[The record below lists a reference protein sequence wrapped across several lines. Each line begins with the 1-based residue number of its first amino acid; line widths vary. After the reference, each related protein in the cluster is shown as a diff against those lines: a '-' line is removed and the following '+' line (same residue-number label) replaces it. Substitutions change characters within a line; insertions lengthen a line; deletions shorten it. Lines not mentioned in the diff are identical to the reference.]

1 MPPQARQARQGKKAA
16 PSSKGSAWVTFI
28 VIVLCIV
35 GLVAKFGKM
44 LHLPDLSKLKLPAT
58 NTSSEVASA
67 PPGKIVS
74 ENHFAPDE
82 NLEQLDYDRLG
93 EAQGRVDV
101 AMYAFTDKYLADQL
115 MTLSRR
121 GVTVR
126 IYRDMDQ
133 YKGEQRNADEHHD
146 DSVTSLL
153 RGEKNIYIRVKAS
166 GRRDLMHLK
175 AYAIDGKML
184 RDGSANWS
192 AAGEKAQDNNAH
204 FTNDPAEVKSFE
216 QQFED
221 MWMRSDNV
229 VVQ

>member
-1 MPPQARQARQGKKAA
+1 MPPQARQSRR
-16 PSSKGSAWVTFI
+16 PSGSKSRGSAWVTFI
-28 VIVLCIV
+28 VLVLCIV
-35 GLVAKFGKM
+35 VIVAKFGKM
-44 LHLPDLSKLKLPAT
+44 LHLPDLSKLRLP

-93 EAQGRVDV
+93 EAKKQVDI

-121 GVTVR
+121 GVVVR
-126 IYRDMDQ
+126 VYRDMEQ
-133 YKGEQRNADEHHD
+133 YKNEQHNAEEHHD
-146 DSVTSLL
+146 DSVTELL
-153 RGEKNIYIRVKAS
+153 RGEKNIHLRVKSS

-175 AYAIDGKML
+175 AYIIDGKLL

-204 FTNDPAEVKSFE
+204 FTNDPAEIKNFE
-216 QQFED
+216 QQFEE
-221 MWMRSDNV
+221 MWRRSDNV

>member
-1 MPPQARQARQGKKAA
+1 MPAQARQSRQPKKS
-16 PSSKGSAWVTFI
+16 SSKGSAWVTFF

-35 GLVAKFGKM
+35 GLVARFGKM
-44 LHLPDLSKLKLPAT
+44 LHLPDLSKINLP
-58 NTSSEVASA
+58 NVTSRPSEVATA

-74 ENHFAPDE
+74 ENHFAPNE

-93 EAQGRVDV
+93 EAQRRVDV

-115 MTLSRR
+115 MTLGRR

-146 DSVTSLL
+146 DSVTQLL
-153 RGEKNIYIRVKAS
+153 RGEKNIYIRVKSS

-175 AYAIDGKML
+175 AYAIDGKLL

-192 AAGEKAQDNNAH
+192 ASGEKAQDNNAH

-216 QQFED
+216 QQFDE
-221 MWMRSDNV
+221 MWQRSDNV

>member
-1 MPPQARQARQGKKAA
+1 MPAQARQSRQPKKS
-16 PSSKGSAWVTFI
+16 SSKGSAWVTFL
-28 VIVLCIV
+28 VVVLCIV
-35 GLVAKFGKM
+35 GLVARFGKM
-44 LHLPDLSKLKLPAT
+44 LHLPDFSKINLPT
-58 NTSSEVASA
+58 MSRPSEVAST

-93 EAQGRVDV
+93 EAQRRVDV

-115 MTLSRR
+115 MTLGRR

-146 DSVTSLL
+146 DSVTQLL
-153 RGEKNIYIRVKAS
+153 RGEKNIYIRVKSS

-175 AYAIDGKML
+175 AYAIDGKLL

-204 FTNDPAEVKSFE
+204 FTNDPAEVKTFE
-216 QQFED
+216 QQFEE
-221 MWMRSDNV
+221 MWQRSDNV

>member
-1 MPPQARQARQGKKAA
+1 MPQARQSKKT
-16 PSSKGSAWVTFI
+16 SSRGSAWLTFF

-35 GLVAKFGKM
+35 TIVAKFGKM
-44 LHLPDLSKLKLPAT
+44 LHLPDLPKLAPSTK
-58 NTSSEVASA
+58 SEVSSA

-93 EAQGRVDV
+93 EAKKHVDV

-115 MTLSRR
+115 MTLSRS
-121 GVTVR
+121 GVVVR
-126 IYRDMDQ
+126 VYRDMDQ
-133 YKGEQRNADEHHD
+133 YKNEQRNAGEHHD
-146 DSVTSLL
+146 DSVTELL
-153 RGEKNIYIRVKAS
+153 RGEKNIHIRIKSS

-175 AYAIDGKML
+175 AYAVDGKLL

-204 FTNDPAEVKSFE
+204 FTNDPAEVKSFQ
-216 QQFED
+216 QQFEE
-221 MWMRSDNV
+221 MWKRSDNV

>member
-1 MPPQARQARQGKKAA
+1 MPPQSRQARKSSPSGK
-16 PSSKGSAWVTFI
+16 KGSAWVTFI

-44 LHLPDLSKLKLPAT
+44 LHIPELSKLNLPT
-58 NTSSEVASA
+58 TSRPSEVASA
-67 PPGKIVS
+67 APGKIVS

-82 NLEQLDYDRLG
+82 NLEQLDYDRLS
-93 EAQGRVDV
+93 EAQRRVDV

-115 MTLSRR
+115 LTLSRR

-153 RGEKNIYIRVKAS
+153 HGEKNIY
-166 GRRDLMHLK
+166 
-175 AYAIDGKML
+175 
-184 RDGSANWS
+184 
-192 AAGEKAQDNNAH
+192 
-204 FTNDPAEVKSFE
+204 
-216 QQFED
+216 
-221 MWMRSDNV
+221 
-229 VVQ
+229 

>member
-1 MPPQARQARQGKKAA
+1 MPPQARQSRQPKKS
-16 PSSKGSAWVTFI
+16 SSKGSAWVTFF

-35 GLVAKFGKM
+35 ALVARFGKM
-44 LHLPDLSKLKLPAT
+44 LHLPDLSKLKLPAAT
-58 NTSSEVASA
+58 SSSEVASA

-74 ENHFAPDE
+74 ESHFSPDE

-93 EAQGRVDV
+93 EAQRRVDI

-115 MTLSRR
+115 MTLARR

-146 DSVTSLL
+146 DSVTQLL
-153 RGEKNIYIRVKAS
+153 RGEKNIYIRVKSS

-175 AYAIDGKML
+175 AYAIDGKLL

-204 FTNDPAEVKSFE
+204 FTNDPAEVKGYE
-216 QQFED
+216 QQFEE
-221 MWMRSDNV
+221 MWKRSDNV

>member
-1 MPPQARQARQGKKAA
+1 MPQARPSKKKTGA
-16 PSSKGSAWVTFI
+16 SKGSAWVTFI

-35 GLVAKFGKM
+35 GLVAKFGEM
-44 LHLPDLSKLKLPAT
+44 LHIPELSKLKVPSASS
-58 NTSSEVASA
+58 SSEVSGA

-93 EAQGRVDV
+93 EAKKRVDV

-121 GVTVR
+121 GVVVR
-126 IYRDMDQ
+126 VYRDMEQ
-133 YKGEQRNADEHHD
+133 YKNEQRNANEHHD
-146 DSVTSLL
+146 DSVTELL
-153 RGEKNIYIRVKAS
+153 RGENNIHIRIKSS

-175 AYAIDGKML
+175 AYTVDGKLL

-192 AAGEKAQDNNAH
+192 ASGEKAQDNNAH
-204 FTNDPAEVKSFE
+204 FTNDPAEVKTFE
-216 QQFED
+216 QQFEE
-221 MWMRSDNV
+221 MWQRSDNV

>member
-1 MPPQARQARQGKKAA
+1 MPQARPSKKKTGA
-16 PSSKGSAWVTFI
+16 SKGSAWVTFI

-44 LHLPDLSKLKLPAT
+44 LHIPDLSKLKVPSASS
-58 NTSSEVASA
+58 SSEVAGA

-93 EAQGRVDV
+93 EAKKHVDV

-115 MTLSRR
+115 MTLGRR
-121 GVTVR
+121 GVVVR
-126 IYRDMDQ
+126 VYRDMEQ
-133 YKGEQRNADEHHD
+133 YKNEQRNAHEHHD
-146 DSVTSLL
+146 DSVTELL
-153 RGEKNIYIRVKAS
+153 RGENNIHIRIKSS

-175 AYAIDGKML
+175 AYTVDGKLL
-184 RDGSANWS
+184 RDGSANFS

-204 FTNDPAEVKSFE
+204 FTNDPAEVTNFE
-216 QQFED
+216 QQFEQ
-221 MWMRSDNV
+221 MWQRSDNV

>member
-1 MPPQARQARQGKKAA
+1 MPQPRQSRKSGG
-16 PSSKGSAWVTFI
+16 PRSRGSAWLTFF

-35 GLVAKFGKM
+35 TLVAKFGKM
-44 LHLPDLSKLKLPAT
+44 LHLPDLSKLKVPT
-58 NTSSEVASA
+58 RSEVASA

-93 EAQGRVDV
+93 EAQRRVDI

-121 GVTVR
+121 GVVVR
-126 IYRDMDQ
+126 VYRDMEQ
-133 YKGEQRNADEHHD
+133 YKGEQRNAEEHHD
-146 DSVTSLL
+146 DSVTGLL
-153 RGEKNIYIRVKAS
+153 RGEKNIHIRVKSS

-175 AYAIDGKML
+175 AYAIDGKLL

-204 FTNDPAEVKSFE
+204 FSNDPAEIKTFE
-216 QQFED
+216 QQFEE
-221 MWMRSDNV
+221 MWQRSDNF

>member
-1 MPPQARQARQGKKAA
+1 MPPQARQSRQPRKTN
-16 PSSKGSAWVTFI
+16 SKGSAWVTFF

-44 LHLPDLSKLKLPAT
+44 LHLPDLTKLAPSAK
-58 NTSSEVASA
+58 SEVASA

-93 EAQGRVDV
+93 EAQRRVDI

-115 MTLSRR
+115 MTLGRR

-133 YKGEQRNADEHHD
+133 YKGEQRNANDHHD
-146 DSVTSLL
+146 DSATALL
-153 RGEKNIYIRVKAS
+153 RGEKNIYIRVKSS

-175 AYAIDGKML
+175 AYTIDGKLL

-216 QQFED
+216 EQFEE
-221 MWMRSDNV
+221 MWKRSDNV

>member
-1 MPPQARQARQGKKAA
+1 MPPQARASRKRPG
-16 PSSKGSAWVTFI
+16 SKGSAWITFF

-35 GLVAKFGKM
+35 GLVAQFGKT
-44 LHLPDLSKLKLPAT
+44 LRLPDLSKLTPRA
-58 NTSSEVASA
+58 SSEVASA
-67 PPGKIVS
+67 PPGKVVS

-82 NLEQLDYDRLG
+82 NLEALDYDRLG
-93 EAQGRVDV
+93 EAQRRVDI

-115 MTLSRR
+115 LSLSRR

-126 IYRDMDQ
+126 IYRDMEQ
-133 YKGEQRNADEHHD
+133 YKNEQRNADEHHD
-146 DSVTSLL
+146 DSVTQLL
-153 RGEKNIYIRVKAS
+153 RGEKNIYIRVKSS

-175 AYAIDGKML
+175 AYAIDGKLL

-204 FTNDPAEVKSFE
+204 FTNDPAEIKSFE

-221 MWMRSDNV
+221 MWARSDNV

>member
-1 MPPQARQARQGKKAA
+1 MPPQARASRKK
-16 PSSKGSAWVTFI
+16 PNSKGSAWVTFL

-35 GLVAKFGKM
+35 ALVARFGKM
-44 LHLPDLSKLKLPAT
+44 LHLPDLSKLKLPSVA
-58 NTSSEVASA
+58 SGSEVASA
-67 PPGKIVS
+67 SPGKIVS

-93 EAQGRVDV
+93 EAQRRVDI

-115 MTLSRR
+115 ITLARR

-133 YKGEQRNADEHHD
+133 YKGEQRNADDHHD
-146 DSVTSLL
+146 DSVTQLL
-153 RGEKNIYIRVKAS
+153 RGEKNIYIRVKSS

-175 AYAIDGKML
+175 AYAIDGKLL

-216 QQFED
+216 QQFDE
-221 MWMRSDNV
+221 MWQRSDNV

>member
-1 MPPQARQARQGKKAA
+1 MPPQARASRKK
-16 PSSKGSAWVTFI
+16 PGSSNSKGSAWVTFF
-28 VIVLCIV
+28 VIVLCII
-35 GLVAKFGKM
+35 GLVARFGKM
-44 LHLPDLSKLKLPAT
+44 LHLPDLSKLKLP
-58 NTSSEVASA
+58 SVSSGSEVASA

-93 EAQGRVDV
+93 DAQRRVDI

-115 MTLSRR
+115 MTLARR

-146 DSVTSLL
+146 DSVTQLL
-153 RGEKNIYIRVKAS
+153 HGERNIYIRVKSS

-175 AYAIDGKML
+175 AYAIDGKVL

-216 QQFED
+216 QQFDE
-221 MWMRSDNV
+221 MWSRSDNV

>member
-1 MPPQARQARQGKKAA
+1 MPAQARQSRQPKKS
-16 PSSKGSAWVTFI
+16 SSKGSSWVTFI

-44 LHLPDLSKLKLPAT
+44 LHLPDFSSLNLPT
-58 NTSSEVASA
+58 TSRPSEVASA
-67 PPGKIVS
+67 PAGKIVS

-93 EAQGRVDV
+93 EAQRRVDI

-115 MTLSRR
+115 MTLGRR

-133 YKGEQRNADEHHD
+133 YKGEQRNADEHQD

-153 RGEKNIYIRVKAS
+153 HGEKNIYIRVKSS

-175 AYAIDGKML
+175 AYVIDGKLL

-204 FTNDPAEVKSFE
+204 FTNDPAEIKGFE
-216 QQFED
+216 QQFEE
-221 MWMRSDNV
+221 MWKRSDNV

>member
-1 MPPQARQARQGKKAA
+1 MSPQARQSRK
-16 PSSKGSAWVTFI
+16 SSSPKSRGSAWVTFI

-44 LHLPDLSKLKLPAT
+44 LHIPDLSKLKLPSASS
-58 NTSSEVASA
+58 SSEVATT

-93 EAQGRVDV
+93 EAKKHVDV

-121 GVTVR
+121 GVVVR
-126 IYRDMDQ
+126 VYRDMEQ
-133 YKGEQRNADEHHD
+133 YKNEQRNAEEHHD
-146 DSVTSLL
+146 DSVTALL
-153 RGEKNIYIRVKAS
+153 RGEKNIHLRVKSS

-175 AYAIDGKML
+175 AYAIDGKLL

-192 AAGEKAQDNNAH
+192 ASGEKSQDNNAH
-204 FTNDPAEVKSFE
+204 FTNDPAEVKNFE
-216 QQFED
+216 QLFEE
-221 MWMRSDNV
+221 MWQRSDNV

>member
-1 MPPQARQARQGKKAA
+1 MPPQARPSKKKSG
-16 PSSKGSAWVTFI
+16 SSKGSAWITFF

-35 GLVAKFGKM
+35 GLVARFGKM
-44 LHLPDLSKLKLPAT
+44 LHLPDLSKLKLPSMT
-58 NTSSEVASA
+58 SSSEVASA

-93 EAQGRVDV
+93 EAQRRVDI

-126 IYRDMDQ
+126 VYRDMDQ

-146 DSVTSLL
+146 DSVTQLL
-153 RGEKNIYIRVKAS
+153 RGEKNIYIRVKSS

-175 AYAIDGKML
+175 AYAIDGKVL

-204 FTNDPAEVKSFE
+204 FTNDPAEVKAFE
-216 QQFED
+216 QQFEE
-221 MWMRSDNV
+221 MWERSDNV

>member
-1 MPPQARQARQGKKAA
+1 MPPQARQSRQSKK
-16 PSSKGSAWVTFI
+16 PSSKGSAWVTFL

-35 GLVAKFGKM
+35 GLVARFGKM
-44 LHLPDLSKLKLPAT
+44 LHLPDLSKISLPS
-58 NTSSEVASA
+58 TSRPSEVASA
-67 PPGKIVS
+67 PAGKIVS

-93 EAQGRVDV
+93 EAQRRVDI

-133 YKGEQRNADEHHD
+133 YKGEQRNADEHND
-146 DSVTSLL
+146 DSVTQLL
-153 RGEKNIYIRVKAS
+153 RGEKNIYIRVKSS

-175 AYAIDGKML
+175 AYAIDGKLL

-216 QQFED
+216 QQFDE
-221 MWMRSDNV
+221 MWQRSDNV

>member
-1 MPPQARQARQGKKAA
+1 MPPQARASRKK
-16 PSSKGSAWVTFI
+16 PGSSKGSAWITFF
-28 VIVLCIV
+28 VIVLCLV
-35 GLVAKFGKM
+35 TVVAKFGKM
-44 LHLPDLSKLKLPAT
+44 LHLPDLTKLAPSTK
-58 NTSSEVASA
+58 SEVASA

-93 EAQGRVDV
+93 EAQKRVDV

-133 YKGEQRNADEHHD
+133 YKNEQHNADEHHD
-146 DSVTSLL
+146 DSVTELL
-153 RGEKNIYIRVKAS
+153 RGEKNIHIRIKSS

-175 AYAIDGKML
+175 AYAIDSKLL

-204 FTNDPAEVKSFE
+204 LTNDPAEIKAFE
-216 QQFED
+216 QQFEE
-221 MWMRSDNV
+221 MWSRSDNV
-229 VVQ
+229 AVQ

>member
-1 MPPQARQARQGKKAA
+1 MPPQARQSRQPKK
-16 PSSKGSAWVTFI
+16 PSSKGSAWITFF

-35 GLVAKFGKM
+35 GLVARFGKM
-44 LHLPDLSKLKLPAT
+44 VHLPELSSIKLPTAISR
-58 NTSSEVASA
+58 SSEVASA
-67 PPGKIVS
+67 PVGKMVS

-93 EAQGRVDV
+93 EAQRRVDV

-115 MTLSRR
+115 ITLSRR

-126 IYRDMDQ
+126 VYRDMDQ
-133 YKGEQRNADEHHD
+133 YKGEQRNADEHQD

-153 RGEKNIYIRVKAS
+153 HGEKNIYIRVKSS

-175 AYAIDGKML
+175 AYAIDGKLL

-192 AAGEKAQDNNAH
+192 ASGEKAQDNNAR
-204 FTNDPAEVKSFE
+204 FTNNPAEVKSFE
-216 QQFED
+216 QQFDE
-221 MWMRSDNV
+221 MWQRSDNL

>member
-1 MPPQARQARQGKKAA
+1 MPAQARQSRQPRKS
-16 PSSKGSAWVTFI
+16 SSKGSAWATFF

-35 GLVAKFGKM
+35 MLVARFGKM
-44 LHLPDLSKLKLPAT
+44 LHLPNLSKLKVPSA
-58 NTSSEVASA
+58 NSSSEVASP
-67 PPGKIVS
+67 PPGKMVS

-93 EAQGRVDV
+93 EAQRRVDI

-153 RGEKNIYIRVKAS
+153 RGEKNIYIRVKSS

-175 AYAIDGKML
+175 AYAIDGKLL

-192 AAGEKAQDNNAH
+192 ASGEKAQDNNAH

-216 QQFED
+216 QQFEE
-221 MWMRSDNV
+221 MWKRSDNV

>member
-1 MPPQARQARQGKKAA
+1 MPQVRPSKKKTG
-16 PSSKGSAWVTFI
+16 SSRGSAWITFF

-35 GLVAKFGKM
+35 ALVAKFGKM
-44 LHLPDLSKLKLPAT
+44 LRVPDLSKLKVPS
-58 NTSSEVASA
+58 TSSEVASA

-93 EAQGRVDV
+93 EAKKRVDV

-121 GVTVR
+121 GVVVR
-126 IYRDMDQ
+126 VYRDMEQ
-133 YKGEQRNADEHHD
+133 YKNEQRNAGEHHD
-146 DSVTSLL
+146 DSVTELL
-153 RGEKNIYIRVKAS
+153 RGEKNIHIRIKSS

-175 AYAIDGKML
+175 AYTVDGKLL

-204 FTNDPAEVKSFE
+204 FTNDPAEIKVFE
-216 QQFED
+216 QQFEE
-221 MWMRSDNV
+221 MWQRSDNV

>member
-1 MPPQARQARQGKKAA
+1 M
-16 PSSKGSAWVTFI
+16 
-28 VIVLCIV
+28 V

-44 LHLPDLSKLKLPAT
+44 LHLPDLSKLNLPAA
-58 NTSSEVASA
+58 SRPSEVASA
-67 PPGKIVS
+67 PPGKTVS

-93 EAQGRVDV
+93 EAQRRVDI

-121 GVTVR
+121 GVRVR
-126 IYRDMDQ
+126 VYRDMDQ
-133 YKGEQRNADEHHD
+133 YKNEQRNADDHHD

-153 RGEKNIYIRVKAS
+153 HGEKNIYIRVKSS

-175 AYAIDGKML
+175 AYAIDGKLL

-192 AAGEKAQDNNAH
+192 AAGEKTQDNNAH

-216 QQFED
+216 QQFEE
-221 MWMRSDNV
+221 MWKRSDNV

>member
-1 MPPQARQARQGKKAA
+1 MPAQARQSRQSKKAT
-16 PSSKGSAWVTFI
+16 SKKGSAWITFF

-35 GLVAKFGKM
+35 GLVARFGKM
-44 LHLPDLSKLKLPAT
+44 LHLSDLAKLKLPR
-58 NTSSEVASA
+58 VASGGNENA
-67 PPGKIVS
+67 GMPAGKIIS

-82 NLEQLDYDRLG
+82 NLEQLDYDRL
-93 EAQGRVDV
+93 ENAQHRVDI

-115 MTLSRR
+115 MTLARR

-126 IYRDMDQ
+126 VYRDMDQ
-133 YKGEQRNADEHHD
+133 YKGEQRNADEHRD
-146 DSVTSLL
+146 DSVTQLL
-153 RGEKNIYIRVKAS
+153 HGERNIYIRVKSS

-175 AYAIDGKML
+175 AYAIDGKLL

-216 QQFED
+216 QQFEE
-221 MWMRSDNV
+221 MWSRSDNV

>member
-1 MPPQARQARQGKKAA
+1 MPQARPSKKKTGA
-16 PSSKGSAWVTFI
+16 SKGSAWVTFI
-28 VIVLCIV
+28 VIMLCIV

-44 LHLPDLSKLKLPAT
+44 LHIPDLSKLKVPSAS
-58 NTSSEVASA
+58 SSEVAGA

-93 EAQGRVDV
+93 EAKKHVDV

-121 GVTVR
+121 GVVVR
-126 IYRDMDQ
+126 VYRDMEQ
-133 YKGEQRNADEHHD
+133 YKNEQRNANEHHD
-146 DSVTSLL
+146 DSVTELL
-153 RGEKNIYIRVKAS
+153 RGENNIHIRIKSS

-175 AYAIDGKML
+175 AYTVDGKLL
-184 RDGSANWS
+184 RDGSANFS

-204 FTNDPAEVKSFE
+204 FTNDPAEVRNFE
-216 QQFED
+216 QQFEE
-221 MWMRSDNV
+221 MWQRSDNV

>member
-1 MPPQARQARQGKKAA
+1 MPAQARQSRQPKKS
-16 PSSKGSAWVTFI
+16 SSKGSSWVAFI

-44 LHLPDLSKLKLPAT
+44 LHLPDFSSLNLPT
-58 NTSSEVASA
+58 TSRPSEVASA
-67 PPGKIVS
+67 PAGKIVS

-93 EAQGRVDV
+93 EAQRRVDI

-115 MTLSRR
+115 MTLGRR

-126 IYRDMDQ
+126 IYRDMDE
-133 YKGEQRNADEHHD
+133 YKGEQRNADEHQD

-153 RGEKNIYIRVKAS
+153 HDEKNSYIRAKS
-166 GRRDLMHLK
+166 NGGRGLMQLK
-175 AYAIDGKML
+175 AYVIDGKLL
-184 RDGSANWS
+184 RDGSAIWS

-204 FTNDPAEVKSFE
+204 FTNDPAEIKGFE
-216 QQFED
+216 QQFEE
-221 MWMRSDNV
+221 MWKRSDNV

>member
-1 MPPQARQARQGKKAA
+1 MPPHARQSRKTNGK
-16 PSSKGSAWVTFI
+16 SNKGSAWITFF

-35 GLVAKFGKM
+35 GLVAKFGKV
-44 LHLPDLSKLKLPAT
+44 LHLPDLSKLAPNAK
-58 NTSSEVASA
+58 SELASA
-67 PPGKIVS
+67 PPGKIVG
-74 ENHFAPDE
+74 ENHFAPEE

-93 EAQGRVDV
+93 EAQRRVDI

-115 MTLSRR
+115 LTLSRR

-126 IYRDMDQ
+126 VYRDMDQ

-146 DSVTSLL
+146 DSVTQLL
-153 RGEKNIYIRVKAS
+153 QGEKNIYIRVKSS

-175 AYAIDGKML
+175 AYAIDGKLL

-216 QQFED
+216 QQFEE
-221 MWMRSDNV
+221 MWQRSDNV
-229 VVQ
+229 IVQ

>member
-1 MPPQARQARQGKKAA
+1 MPPQARQSRKK
-16 PSSKGSAWVTFI
+16 PGNSKESAWVTFI

-44 LHLPDLSKLKLPAT
+44 LHLPDLSKLSLPAAT
-58 NTSSEVASA
+58 RPSEVASA

-93 EAQGRVDV
+93 EAQRRVDI

-115 MTLSRR
+115 LTLSRR

-126 IYRDMDQ
+126 VYRDMDQ
-133 YKGEQRNADEHHD
+133 YKNEQRNADDHHD
-146 DSVTSLL
+146 DSVTQLL
-153 RGEKNIYIRVKAS
+153 QGEKNIHIRVKSS

-175 AYAIDGKML
+175 AYIIDGKLL

-192 AAGEKAQDNNAH
+192 ASGEKAQDNNAH

-216 QQFED
+216 QQFEE
-221 MWMRSDNV
+221 MWSRSDNV

>member
-1 MPPQARQARQGKKAA
+1 
-16 PSSKGSAWVTFI
+16 

-44 LHLPDLSKLKLPAT
+44 LHLPDLSKLKMPIAS
-58 NTSSEVASA
+58 SSEVASA
-67 PPGKIVS
+67 PAGKIVS

-93 EAQGRVDV
+93 DAQKRVDI

-126 IYRDMDQ
+126 IYRDMEQ

-146 DSVTSLL
+146 DSVTELL
-153 RGEKNIYIRVKAS
+153 RGEKNIHIRVKSS

-175 AYAIDGKML
+175 AYAIDGKLL

-204 FTNDPAEVKSFE
+204 LTNNPAEIKAFE
-216 QQFED
+216 QQFEE
-221 MWMRSDNV
+221 MWQRSDNV
-229 VVQ
+229 IVQ

>member
-1 MPPQARQARQGKKAA
+1 MPAQARQSRQSKK
-16 PSSKGSAWVTFI
+16 PNSKGSAWITFF

-35 GLVAKFGKM
+35 GLVARFGKM
-44 LHLPDLSKLKLPAT
+44 LHVPDLSKLTLP
-58 NTSSEVASA
+58 SVASSGKENA
-67 PPGKIVS
+67 GMAAGKIVS

-93 EAQGRVDV
+93 DAHRRVDI

-115 MTLSRR
+115 MTLARR

-126 IYRDMDQ
+126 VYRDMDQ

-146 DSVTSLL
+146 DSVTQLL
-153 RGEKNIYIRVKAS
+153 RGEKNIYIRVKSS

-175 AYAIDGKML
+175 AYAIDGKLL

-216 QQFED
+216 QQFEE
-221 MWMRSDNV
+221 MWGRSDNV

>member
-1 MPPQARQARQGKKAA
+1 MPPQARASRKK
-16 PSSKGSAWVTFI
+16 PGSSNSKGSAWVTFF
-28 VIVLCIV
+28 VIVLCII
-35 GLVAKFGKM
+35 GLVARFGKM
-44 LHLPDLSKLKLPAT
+44 LHLPDLSKITLPT
-58 NTSSEVASA
+58 TSRPSEVASA

-74 ENHFAPDE
+74 ENNFAPDE

-93 EAQGRVDV
+93 EAQRRVDI

-115 MTLSRR
+115 MTLARR

-146 DSVTSLL
+146 DSVTQLL
-153 RGEKNIYIRVKAS
+153 HGEKNIYIRVKSS

-175 AYAIDGKML
+175 AYAIDGKLL

-204 FTNDPAEVKSFE
+204 FTNDPAEVKTFE
-216 QQFED
+216 QQFEE
-221 MWMRSDNV
+221 MWSPSDNTL
-229 VVQ
+229 VQ